1 MAFKLIKR
9 NTVIV
14 PVKGVRSDEAGGTER
29 FEFTLV
35 CKRLDDKQIRDAFDG
50 RTVDD
55 FLHYVTEGWRTVLD
69 AEGQPLPFSTETFT
83 ALLLEPGVSKLA
95 FDSYMREVEARAKN

>member
-29 FEFTLV
+29 FEFSLV
-35 CKRLDDKQIRDAFDG
+35 CKRLDQKQINEAFEG
-50 RTVDD
+50 RTVDE
-55 FLHYVTEGWRTVLD
+55 FLHHVTEGWRTVLD
-69 AEGQPLPFSTETFT
+69 AEGQPLTFCTETLT
-83 ALLLEPGVSKLA
+83 ELLREPGVSKLA
-95 FDSYMREVEARAKN
+95 FSAYLREVEAREKN